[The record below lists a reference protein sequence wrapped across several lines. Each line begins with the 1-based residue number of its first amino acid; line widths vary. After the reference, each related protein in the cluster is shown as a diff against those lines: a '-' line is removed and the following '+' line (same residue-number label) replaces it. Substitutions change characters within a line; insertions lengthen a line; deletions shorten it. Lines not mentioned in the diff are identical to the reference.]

1 MEEVNLNQVNRYAE
15 KAMNLALEY
24 GPNLILAILT
34 LIIGL
39 WIIKGLT
46 RAVRKVMEKREL
58 DPSLNGF
65 ILSLLSNL
73 LKVLLGI
80 SVAGMIGIEMTSFI
94 AILGAAGLAVGMA
107 LSGTLQN
114 FAGGVMLLVFKPYKV
129 GDYVEMQGY
138 AGTVKEIQIFQTIML
153 TPDNVTIIIPNSPI
167 STGALKNYSAQE
179 RRRVDFLFGIGYDDD
194 IDQAKSVLNRLI
206 AADSRILKDPES
218 FIGVKEHG
226 DSSVN
231 LVVRV
236 WANAGDY
243 WGIYF
248 DMMENVKKEFDKEK
262 ISIPYPQ
269 RDIHLYQEQS

>member
-1 MEEVNLNQVNRYAE
+1 MEDVNLNQVNSYAD
-15 KAMNLALEY
+15 KAMDMALEY
-24 GPNLILAILT
+24 GPKLLLAIFT

-39 WIIKGLT
+39 WIIKILT
-46 RAVRKVMEKREL
+46 RSVRKMMQKKEI
-58 DPSLNGF
+58 DPSLNSF
-65 ILSLLSNL
+65 ILSLFSNL
-73 LKVLLGI
+73 LKVLLVI
-80 SVAGMIGIEMTSFI
+80 SVAGMIGIQMTSFI

-138 AGTVKEIQIFQTIML
+138 AGTVKEIQIFHTVML

-194 IDQAKSVLNRLI
+194 IDQAKAVLFRLI
-206 AADSRILKDPES
+206 KADSRIQTDPEP
-218 FIGVKEHG
+218 FVAVKEHG

-236 WANAGDY
+236 WANSGDY
-243 WGIYF
+243 WAIYF
-248 DMMENVKKEFDKEK
+248 DMMENVKKAFDKEK
-262 ISIPYPQ
+262 ITIPYPQ
-269 RDIHLYQEQS
+269 RDVHLFQESA

>member
-15 KAMNLALEY
+15 KALDMALEY
-24 GPNLILAILT
+24 GPKLVLAILT

-46 RAVRKVMEKREL
+46 RTIRKIMEKKEL

-65 ILSLLSNL
+65 ILSLFSNL

-80 SVAGMIGIEMTSFI
+80 SVAGMVGIEMTSFI

-138 AGTVKEIQIFQTIML
+138 AGTVKEIQIFQTILL

-167 STGALKNYSAQE
+167 STGAMKNYSTQE
-179 RRRVDFLFGIGYDDD
+179 QRRVDFLFGIGYDDD
-194 IDQAKSVLNRLI
+194 IDQAKSVLMKLI
-206 AADSRILKDPES
+206 NADSRILKDPEA

-236 WANAGDY
+236 WANASDY
-243 WGIYF
+243 WAIYF

-269 RDIHLYQEQS
+269 RDVHIYQEQS

>member
-15 KAMNLALEY
+15 KAMDMAVEY
-24 GPNLILAILT
+24 GPKLLLAILT

-46 RAVRKVMEKREL
+46 RGVLKVMEKRDL
-58 DPSLNGF
+58 DPSLNTF
-65 ILSLLSNL
+65 IVSLFSNL

-80 SVAGMIGIEMTSFI
+80 SVAGMVGIEMTSFI

-114 FAGGVMLLVFKPYKV
+114 FAGGVMLLIFKPYKV
-129 GDYVEMQGY
+129 GDFVEMQGY
-138 AGTVKEIQIFQTIML
+138 AGSVKEIQIFQTILL
-153 TPDNVTIIIPNSPI
+153 TPDNVTIFIPNSPI
-167 STGALKNYSAQE
+167 STGALKNYTAQDT
-179 RRRVDFLFGIGYDDD
+179 RRVDFTFGIGYDDD
-194 IDQAKSVLNRLI
+194 IDQAKSVLMRLI
-206 AADSRILKDPES
+206 EADSRIFKDPAP
-218 FIGVKEHG
+218 FVGVIEHG

-236 WANAGDY
+236 WANTTDY
-243 WGIYF
+243 WDIF
-248 DMMENVKKEFDKEK
+248 FAMMENVKKEFDTEK

-269 RDIHLYQEQS
+269 RDVHLFQEQA